1 MTTKPGLPML
11 FAIALISASTL
22 AYEVLL
28 MRLFSII
35 QWHHFA
41 AMIISL
47 ALLGYGVSGVFLALN
62 RDRLTQSFPSAIMIS
77 LLLFSFSAPACFLL
91 AQQIPFNP
99 AEILWTPVQLL
110 YLCGIYL
117 ILTLPFFFAA
127 NVIGLS
133 FYRYKE
139 QVSSIYAAD
148 LFGAGVGSAGVILL
162 LFLMFPE
169 NILTVLVL
177 SGILATLIV
186 STYTF
191 REQPVNTK
199 PWTVACIVIA
209 AAVTFAATGWITLAI
224 SPYKSQSQLLLIP
237 GTQVI
242 DRYSSPLGL
251 ISVVKTA
258 VTPLRYAPGLSLN
271 ATTEPPEQLAV
282 FTDADNMTAI
292 TRYNGNPKTVIYL
305 EQTTS
310 ALPYHLRQHADILIL
325 GAGTGSDILRANYH
339 AIKHI
344 DAVELN
350 PQVIDL
356 VKEKYAD
363 FAGHLYSSAHV
374 NLHVGEARGFVATS
388 QKTYDLINISLLD
401 AFGASAGL
409 YSMAENYL
417 YTEQAIHDYLQHL
430 SQDGYLSI
438 TRWIKIPP
446 RDEPKLLATVINALK
461 QTKIEQPGQRIMM
474 IRSWQT
480 STLIVKNGIISSD
493 EIKRLKDFCS
503 ERSFDP
509 VYYPGISVQEVNR
522 FNIQL
527 QPYLYE
533 AATALL
539 GKDSK
544 TFIDDYKFNIEPAT
558 DDQPYFFHFF
568 KWQSL
573 PEILSLLDSG
583 GIFLL
588 ESGYLLLIAALLQAI
603 VASLLLIAL
612 PLWLWKSKL
621 GITNMSGTDLH
632 LPEGRQAGKP
642 DVNPESGSHLR
653 ILVYF
658 FCLGLA
664 FLFIEI
670 AFIQKFILI
679 LHHPLYAITVVLSTF
694 LLTAGAGSYFSERLS
709 RSSLKSV
716 IMLPIAT
723 IALLSMVYILSFES
737 ITAFLLETGDLSR
750 YVFSIV
756 LIAPL
761 GFCMGMPFPM
771 ALSRLSQTIP
781 ALIPWAWGINGCAS
795 VISAILATLIAM
807 QFGFT
812 VLVFL
817 AIVLYCVAAWCFPD
831 GRQVLAIGSAAQG
844 PNKSEL

>member
-1 MTTKPGLPML
+1 MTTKPGLPLL
-11 FAIALISASTL
+11 FAIAVISASAL
-22 AYEVLL
+22 AYEILL

-41 AMIISL
+41 YMIISL

-62 RDRLTQSFPSAIMIS
+62 RDRLIGNFPLAIMTN

-99 AEILWTPVQLL
+99 AEILWAPVQLL

-117 ILTLPFFFAA
+117 VLALPFFFAA
-127 NVIGLS
+127 NVVGLS
-133 FYRYKE
+133 FYRYQE

-148 LFGAGVGSAGVILL
+148 LFGAGMGSVGIILL
-162 LFLMFPE
+162 LFIVFPQK
-169 NILTVLVL
+169 ILTMLTL
-177 SGILATLIV
+177 SGILAALIV
-186 STYTF
+186 LTCAF
-191 REQPVNTK
+191 REQRVDMK
-199 PWTVACIVIA
+199 PWIIVSIIIGV
-209 AAVTFAATGWITLAI
+209 AVTFAPADLIRLNI
-224 SPYKSQSQLLLIP
+224 SPYKSQNQLLQIP
-237 GTQVI
+237 GARII
-242 DRYSSPLGL
+242 DRTASPLGL
-251 ISVVKTA
+251 LNVVKST
-258 VTPLRYAPGLSLN
+258 VTPLRHAPGLSLN

-292 TRYNGNPKTVIYL
+292 TRYDGNPETVSYL
-305 EQTTS
+305 DQTTS
-310 ALPYHLRQHADILIL
+310 ALPYHLKQYADILIL
-325 GAGTGSDILRANYH
+325 GAGTGSDILQANYH

-356 VKEKYAD
+356 VKVKYAH
-363 FAGHLYSSAHV
+363 FAGQLYDHANV
-374 NLHVGEARGFVATS
+374 NLHVGEARGFVATAD
-388 QKTYDLINISLLD
+388 KTYDLINISLLD
-401 AFGASAGL
+401 AFGASAGGL

-417 YTEQAIHDYLQHL
+417 YTGQAIQDYLRHV
-430 SQDGYLSI
+430 SPGGYLSI

-461 QTKIEQPGQRIMM
+461 QTTAWPTGRQIIM
-474 IRSWQT
+474 IRGWQT
-480 STLIVKNGIISSD
+480 STLIVKNGVIFTEEIS
-493 EIKRLKDFCS
+493 RLKQFCS
-503 ERSFDP
+503 ERSFDL
-509 VYYPGISVQEVNR
+509 VYYPGISAQEVNR

-527 QPYLYE
+527 QPYLYQ

-539 GKDSK
+539 GNESEA
-544 TFIDDYKFNIEPAT
+544 FIDDYKFNIEPAT

-568 KWQSL
+568 KWRSL
-573 PEILSLLDSG
+573 PEIVSLLNSG

-603 VASLLLIAL
+603 LASLLLIAL
-612 PLWLWKSKL
+612 PLWLGKSKL
-621 GITNMSGTDLH
+621 GI
-632 LPEGRQAGKP
+632 KP
-642 DVNPESGSHLR
+642 GSGSHLR

-694 LLTAGAGSYFSERLS
+694 LLTAGAGSHFSKKLS
-709 RSSLKSV
+709 SSAAKSA
-716 IMLPIAT
+716 IMLPVAAIS
-723 IALLSMVYILSFES
+723 LLSISYILSLES
-737 ITAFLLETGDLSR
+737 ITGFLLETGNLSR
-750 YVFSIV
+750 YLFSIL

-761 GFCMGMPFPM
+761 GFFMGMPFPM
-771 ALSRLSQTIP
+771 ALAKISQTTP
-781 ALIPWAWGINGCAS
+781 ALIPWVWGINGCAS

-812 VLVFL
+812 VLILV
-817 AIVLYCVAAWCFPD
+817 AIALYCLSALCFPD
-831 GRQVLAIGSAAQG
+831 ATHA
-844 PNKSEL
+844 